1 MNSETVAR
9 RVTTAERIL
18 ELIESVLVFSGHSHS
33 LLLVKLVR
41 IAIRSAKIKARK

>member
-18 ELIESVLVFSGHSHS
+18 ELIETALTFSGHSHW
-33 LLLVKLVR
+33 LLLVKFVR
-41 IAIRSAKIKARK
+41 IVIHSAKIRTRK